1 MTCKAYFDGSCFLNY
16 CGIGYVIR
24 DTDGFSIYKGSA
36 FAGRGDALR
45 AEYLALMALLQRL
58 AVLRISRVMICGDS
72 RTVVHQVTGR
82 VNTRSTNRFLQLI
95 LTARRFLQEHPGWV
109 LKWIPREENGLAD
122 SLATEGLSG
131 IKNGKSYETKHSRG
145 RELGA
150 QVAQDAGP

>member
-24 DTDGFSIYKGSA
+24 DPNGFSIYKGSA

-45 AEYLALMALLQRL
+45 AEYLALMALLHRL
-58 AVLRISRVMICGDS
+58 ATLRIRSVMICGDS

-82 VNTRSTNRFLQLI
+82 INTRSTNRFLRII
-95 LTARRFLQEHPGWV
+95 LTARRFLQDNPGWD

-131 IKNGKSYETKHSRG
+131 IKNGRSYEAKHNLASRLVV
-145 RELGA
+145 RASE
-150 QVAQDAGP
+150 DSS

>member
-24 DTDGFSIYKGSA
+24 DSNGYSIYKGSA

-45 AEYLALMALLQRL
+45 AEYMALMALLQRL
-58 AVLRISRVMICGDS
+58 AMLRIRTVMICGDS

-82 VNTRSTNRFLQLI
+82 VNTRSTNRFLRLI
-95 LTARRFLQEHPGWV
+95 LTARQLLRENPGWN

-131 IKNGKSYETKHSRG
+131 IKNGRSYETKH
-145 RELGA
+145 ELA
-150 QVAQDAGP
+150 SQLVVKAANDSS